1 MALVSEIAFLIY
13 DGQTIFVRV
22 ILGPFSGFARG
33 GISLAELDRRVL
45 LLPCLTGTVVS
56 ILLLVIIWVLLQQ
69 MVNGRRLY
77 AIGGTAEGGW
87 LAGVWVK
94 LMRLSAF
101 AFTGVGTAVAGVMVC

>member
-1 MALVSEIAFLIY
+1 LIY

-22 ILGPFSGFARG
+22 ILGPFSGFARS

-45 LLPCLTGTVVS
+45 LLPCLTGTGTGTGTVVS

-101 AFTGVGTAVAGVMVC
+101 AFTGVGTAVAGLMCG